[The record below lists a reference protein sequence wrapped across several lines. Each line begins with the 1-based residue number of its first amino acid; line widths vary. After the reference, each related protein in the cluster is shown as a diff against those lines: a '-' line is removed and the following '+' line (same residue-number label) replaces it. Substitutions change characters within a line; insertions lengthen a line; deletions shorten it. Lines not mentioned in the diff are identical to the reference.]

1 MIAAAPRHG
10 YEIMK
15 AIEDQTGGGYSP
27 SPGVIY
33 PTLSWLEDM
42 GYATATAEGGRKSFS
57 VTSEGQ
63 AFLAANQA
71 TFSELAARLS
81 RPGRRP
87 DVPEP
92 ILRAMGNLKQ
102 SLRVRFRKGPIDP
115 DTIEGIAAALDKVT
129 DIVETSMNDIDQN
142 TVRHRAEALVH
153 TPKAAGYLAQF
164 CKHFAHKVPVSQNG
178 DSARI
183 TFERGDCLLLAQGDI
198 LTIVVESGDAEAIPV
213 LEDVVARHLER
224 FAFREELVI
233 DWKHS

>member
-1 MIAAAPRHG
+1 
-10 YEIMK
+10 MK

-42 GYATATAEGGRKSFS
+42 GYATATAESGRKSFS
-57 VTSEGQ
+57 VTPEGK

-71 TFSELAARLS
+71 TFSELAARLD

-87 DVPEP
+87 DMPEP
-92 ILRAMGNLKQ
+92 ILRAMGNLRHA
-102 SLRVRFRKGPIDP
+102 LRARFRKGPIDP
-115 DTIEGIAAALDKVT
+115 ETIESIAGALANVT
-129 DIVETSMNDIDQN
+129 DIVETNMTDIDRN
-142 TVRHRAEALVH
+142 TVRHRAEALVR
-153 TPKAAGYLAQF
+153 TPKAEAYLAQL
-164 CKHFAHKVPVSQNG
+164 CKHFAHKIPVSQNG
-178 DSARI
+178 PSGRI

-198 LTIVVESGDAEAIPV
+198 LTLVVESGDAEAIPV

-224 FAFREELVI
+224 FAFREELAI